1 MDPVMLRIGD
11 FEIKWY
17 SILILLGVIFAYYLL
32 EKESKKYNYPKDFIF
47 NLFFWAIIAGFIGAR
62 LYYVVF
68 NWTLY
73 RSDPLS
79 IFKIWEGGLAI
90 HGGIIAALIFI
101 IIYLLFRFFACF
113 VSLFSLFCE
122 FVLVNSRMVSLTLQI
137 PRADTCLIICQ
148 FLAFFWSMC
157 MNLCFTL
164 LSITFCTLRWYS
176 PFLKKRHNASL
187 VRLAD
192 NTAYQ

>member
-73 RSDPLS
+73 RSDPLK
-79 IFKIWEGGLAI
+79 FGKVA
-90 HGGIIAALIFI
+90 
-101 IIYLLFRFFACF
+101 
-113 VSLFSLFCE
+113 
-122 FVLVNSRMVSLTLQI
+122 
-137 PRADTCLIICQ
+137 
-148 FLAFFWSMC
+148 
-157 MNLCFTL
+157 
-164 LSITFCTLRWYS
+164 
-176 PFLKKRHNASL
+176 
-187 VRLAD
+187 
-192 NTAYQ
+192 